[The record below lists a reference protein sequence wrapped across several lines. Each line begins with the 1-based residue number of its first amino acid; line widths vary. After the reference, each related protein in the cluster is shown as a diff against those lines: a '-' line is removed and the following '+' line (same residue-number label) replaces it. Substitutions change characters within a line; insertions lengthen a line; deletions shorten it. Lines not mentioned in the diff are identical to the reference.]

1 MIGTGGDQAARQ
13 DMFPTQV
20 TDWQTQPRAG
30 TPPIG
35 KGSSFDVTFSP
46 IADELKGLGRL
57 REQNPALAT
66 GWTIPRYAKGGVLA
80 VSRVDPV
87 TKREYL
93 AVFNNG
99 PRGVK
104 VSVPTST
111 AGSWTTL
118 LPAGIPRS
126 TSTTSGT
133 LDVTVGA
140 VTATLLEADGPVI
153 DAPLPKPKLSVA
165 ADDLSSLFAAT
176 ATVADPA
183 PVSVAFAYRTAAGG
197 AWHRIDVDTSS
208 PYRGFIDPAKFPKH
222 ERIQVVA
229 IARSLDGKTAV
240 SAVVPFTVP

>member
-1 MIGTGGDQAARQ
+1 MKQLATLRQ
-13 DMFPTQV
+13 
-20 TDWQTQPRAG
+20 
-30 TPPIG
+30 
-35 KGSSFDVTFSP
+35 
-46 IADELKGLGRL
+46 
-57 REQNPALAT
+57 QNPALAT

-99 PRGVK
+99 PTGVK
-104 VSVPTST
+104 VSVQTST

-126 TSTTSGT
+126 TSTSSGK
-133 LDVTVGA
+133 LDVIVGG
-140 VTATLLEADGPVI
+140 VTATLLEADGPVLS
-153 DAPLPKPKLSVA
+153 APLPKPKLSVA
-165 ADDLSSLFAAT
+165 PDDLSSLFAAT

-183 PVSVAFAYRTAAGG
+183 PVSVAFAWRTSSGP
-197 AWHRIDVDTSS
+197 WHRIDVDTSP
-208 PYRGFIDPAKFPKH
+208 PYRGFIDPAKFRKR